1 MCLVN
6 VSRTN
11 KVRITDIFSA
21 AVCQSYITAIKIDIN
36 QSLLFCQLEIGYDSF
51 FKFCVRDIF
60 DNLFWQDF
68 IAVEIAEICYLSGKR
83 EGQTVICNCLSL
95 CTFSTLKLLNKIIY
109 LLSRASQ
116 SDKLTAHFFGV
127 VHYLIF

>member
-51 FKFCVRDIF
+51 FQFSIRDTVY
-60 DNLFWQDF
+60 NLFWQDF
-68 IAVEIAEICYLSGKR
+68 IVIEIAEVGNLTGKR
-83 EGQTVICNCLSL
+83 
-95 CTFSTLKLLNKIIY
+95 K
-109 LLSRASQ
+109 R
-116 SDKLTAHFFGV
+116 
-127 VHYLIF
+127 